1 MTFSA
6 GLFALSLL
14 VTASA
19 LPEKQ
24 EATGKGTINWR
35 LCPEL
40 AKEVTESVGLPVQI
54 PFDCA
59 VLPVPLDYTDSSSEL
74 LNLTLIRVPASKKPV
89 LGSVIWNA
97 GGPGG
102 SGVDNLSIQGADL
115 VAVLGGQFNIVS
127 WDPRGTGKTLPF
139 DCKIQPAVKL
149 EARRLPGLT
158 STNLTEQ
165 FLNTG
170 FKDAVTFADACYAS
184 MNATGE
190 LIGTA
195 FTARDVIRITDALGE
210 GGQVRYWGPSYGSQL
225 GMVLAA
231 MFPERIERMVLD
243 GNTNPHDFI
252 RGNYGNYLI
261 DADKTFLAFLEE
273 CAQAKEK
280 CALVSSAG
288 LNTAMDM
295 LNAINKILLDPLAEL
310 VYESTAA
317 FDAYVGAKSA
327 LFSGLYYPNTWPS
340 LAETIVGLLNGSAAA
355 AAAAAPTETKPKPPP
370 YNLGIDSVNGIRGSD
385 ALWTASKPE
394 DILEEVKKQASYS
407 TSFSDI
413 GFYFTWASAAW
424 KMKAKEQYKGDFKV
438 KTNYPILFI
447 NGAWDVSTPL
457 ANALN
462 ATTGFQ
468 DSVVLQH
475 NGYGHTLIADP
486 SLCTLRYFQDY
497 FKHGTLPAPGT
508 HCEPESKPWNRPEK
522 AKVASRSVDDVKLL
536 DAVTNLGLL
545 KARSGLL

>member
-1 MTFSA
+1 MRSFQGCNTNFS
-6 GLFALSLL
+6 S
-14 VTASA
+14 
-19 LPEKQ
+19 
-24 EATGKGTINWR
+24 
-35 LCPEL
+35 
-40 AKEVTESVGLPVQI
+40 
-54 PFDCA
+54 
-59 VLPVPLDYTDSSSEL
+59 
-74 LNLTLIRVPASKKPV
+74 
-89 LGSVIWNA
+89 
-97 GGPGG
+97 
-102 SGVDNLSIQGADL
+102 
-115 VAVLGGQFNIVS
+115 
-127 WDPRGTGKTLPF
+127 GTGKTLPF

-158 STNLTEQ
+158 STNLTER

-170 FKDAVTFADACYAS
+170 FKDAVTYADACYAS

-288 LNTAMDM
+288 LNTAIDM
-295 LNAINKILLDPLAEL
+295 LNAINKLLLDPLAEL

-317 FDAYVGAKSA
+317 FDAYVGAKTA

-355 AAAAAPTETKPKPPP
+355 AAAAAPAETKPKPPP

-438 KTNYPILFI
+438 KTNYPILFV

-462 ATTGFQ
+462 ATTCFQ

-475 NGYGHTLIADP
+475 NGYGVSLSPSHLSPTFFVHFDFTSHTNTHAQHTLTADP
-486 SLCTLRYFQDY
+486 SLCTLRYIQDY

-522 AKVASRSVDDVKLL
+522 AKVALRSVDDVKLL
-536 DAVTNLGLL
+536 DAVRNLSLL